1 MASIVKRG
9 KSFCVVYYYITH
21 DGIRKQKWESY
32 KSLSEAKKRQREV
45 EYKKE
50 FNTLIVSTSLT
61 LNDLLKEYIEIYGR
75 NKWALSTYEANIS
88 LIRNYIQPTLG
99 KKKLKE
105 INTRILERYYSE
117 LLYTPAVPNPYHKR
131 KVYKRFVTSSTIRD
145 IHKVLKSCFRQAV
158 KWDMIE
164 KNPADHATVPKY
176 EAKERDIWT
185 PDILM
190 RAMDL

>member
-61 LNDLLKEYIEIYGR
+61 LNKFIFS
-75 NKWALSTYEANIS
+75 K
-88 LIRNYIQPTLG
+88 
-99 KKKLKE
+99 
-105 INTRILERYYSE
+105 
-117 LLYTPAVPNPYHKR
+117 
-131 KVYKRFVTSSTIRD
+131 
-145 IHKVLKSCFRQAV
+145 
-158 KWDMIE
+158 
-164 KNPADHATVPKY
+164 
-176 EAKERDIWT
+176 
-185 PDILM
+185 
-190 RAMDL
+190 